1 MATGWARSVA
11 GLCAG
16 LAGTL
21 LIAATVHSS
30 SGGGDQVIV
39 KFTSHSEA
47 EQALSRIDLAAIANP
62 ARDDRVLE
70 VARDFG
76 ERIGIPLRLESLTSG
91 RELLLAVDH
100 QALGTALAERLRQR
114 DGVTGVEV
122 LQRAGYER
130 APRIEVEFD
139 PDSAFAETIARGPQL
154 ALEALSGDGPA
165 RLGIEAEVQFHDRN
179 HAVLALDPEALM
191 TTLLA
196 RIEADPD
203 VQYAQPNLRLSPYR
217 GGPGAQG

>member
-47 EQALSRIDLAAIANP
+47 GETLAQMNLAAIAEP
-62 ARDDRVLE
+62 VGDTRLVE
-70 VARDFG
+70 VARGLG

-100 QALGTALAERLRQR
+100 QALTSVLAERLRQR

-122 LQRAGYER
+122 LQRPGHER
-130 APRIEVEFD
+130 APRLEVEFE
-139 PDSAFAETIARGPQL
+139 PDSAFAETIASGQQL

-203 VQYAQPNLRLSPYR
+203 VQYAQPNLLLSPYR
-217 GGPGAQG
+217 GGTGAQG

>member
-47 EQALSRIDLAAIANP
+47 GETLAQMNLAAIAEP
-62 ARDDRVLE
+62 VGDTRLVE
-70 VARDFG
+70 VARGLG

-100 QALGTALAERLRQR
+100 QALTSVLAERLRQR

-130 APRIEVEFD
+130 APRLEVEFE
-139 PDSAFAETIARGPQL
+139 PDSAFAETIASGQQL

-217 GGPGAQG
+217 GGTGAQG